1 MLCDTLQKEIYKA
14 VDVCKE
20 NNNSLIVLSNTE
32 KSIAQDSLY
41 SEEVKDK
48 LFKEFAEKFV
58 SEHPKETQC
67 LAEKTSELVQA
78 LINFV
83 NFFTENIYSIIETS
97 INFCNSLTQ
106 QLLIENYPDKR
117 LVQLALYGRTE
128 RIRKKNRRR
137 ILKEIEKK
145 LY

>member
-48 LFKEFAEKFV
+48 LFKEFIFNTTVA
-58 SEHPKETQC
+58 
-67 LAEKTSELVQA
+67 
-78 LINFV
+78 N
-83 NFFTENIYSIIETS
+83 
-97 INFCNSLTQ
+97 
-106 QLLIENYPDKR
+106 
-117 LVQLALYGRTE
+117 
-128 RIRKKNRRR
+128 RK
-137 ILKEIEKK
+137 LS
-145 LY
+145 

>member
-78 LINFV
+78 LINFF

>member
-83 NFFTENIYSIIETS
+83 NFFTENIYPIIETS